1 LDIKEPVMHLFFDIQ
16 HRGELFLDEE
26 GEEFSCMG
34 GACDHLAR
42 VLCAF
47 VESGGE
53 LDDIRDMVINITDRG
68 KLRLVCRSPTSCR
81 NRSGGLPNPFKF
93 GNLT

>member
-26 GEEFSCMG
+26 GEEFPSLG
-34 GACDHLAR
+34 NACDHLAR

-53 LDDIRDMVINITDRG
+53 FDDIRDMVVNITDRG
-68 KLRLVCRSPTSCR
+68 KLRLVVPITDIMPEPLARAA
-81 NRSGGLPNPFKF
+81 
-93 GNLT
+93 

>member
-1 LDIKEPVMHLFFDIQ
+1 MHLFFDIQ

-26 GEEFSCMG
+26 GEEFSSMG

-47 VESGGE
+47 VQSGGE

-68 KLRLVCRSPTSCR
+68 KLRLVVPITDI
-81 NRSGGLPNPFKF
+81 LPEPL
-93 GNLT
+93 GRAA